1 MAEGLLLRRVR
12 SREDV
17 EFGELIAV
25 ATNLAGS
32 TVPQKGKYVELTA
45 GLTGSGDYNE
55 GLLTNE
61 SVSGSA
67 PLVNA
72 TAEIAVGP
80 LAGQTIRLVNTERDF
95 LRGGSSG
102 TFEQDQVQQHQ
113 HSASTNG
120 ATNSDVGR
128 GGSGIT
134 VARNNFWTVTVG
146 NSNSGRRGDE
156 TRGRNVG
163 VTYFM
168 RIV

>member
-12 SREDV
+12 SREDA

-32 TVPQKGKYVELTA
+32 TEPQKGKYVKLTA
-45 GLTGSGDYNE
+45 GLTGSGGYNE
-55 GLLTNE
+55 GLLTSE
-61 SVSGSA
+61 SVSGSF
-67 PLVNA
+67 PLTLA
-72 TAEIAVGP
+72 TAQIAVGP

-113 HSASTNG
+113 HSASTDG
-120 ATNSDVGR
+120 RTNSDVGR

-134 VARNNFWTVTVG
+134 VARNTFWTVTINV
-146 NSNSGRRGDE
+146 SNSGRRGNE
-156 TRGRNVG
+156 TRGRNVS
-163 VTYFM
+163 VDYFM
-168 RIV
+168 RVL